1 MFKDI
6 NAWLTNNPWAQIAL
20 VLLAAF
26 LVRRFGAMALENV
39 IRRTVRYHAH
49 GDQSEDD
56 SKKRQD
62 TLISMLSAVLG
73 VLVWLVAGFT
83 ILGRFFHLD
92 LAPLIAATG
101 VAGVALGFGAQ
112 SLIKDFI
119 SGLFIILENQYRVG
133 DIVEL
138 DHAQGR
144 VEQITIRSTVVRDN
158 DGSVH
163 YIPNG
168 VIQHTINKT
177 MGFAKINLLITV
189 PPNTDVDQ
197 LAEVVNAIGDKMA
210 EEEKWRH
217 KILDPPHF
225 GGINNFTPTLLEIK
239 ISGKTQPTAQWNI
252 TNELRRRLLSALNKQ
267 GMGAEPAKP
276 ADTKDAKPKD
286 EKKK

>member
-1 MFKDI
+1 MWKDI
-6 NAWLTNNPWAQIAL
+6 SIWFDNNPWAQIL
-20 VLLAAF
+20 FIIVLAYAA
-26 LVRRFGAMALENV
+26 RRFGGMLLENV

-62 TLISMLSAVLG
+62 TLISMFSG

-83 ILGRFFHLD
+83 ILGHFFKLD

-133 DIVEL
+133 DIVQL
-138 DHAQGR
+138 DNAQGR
-144 VEQITIRSTVVRDN
+144 VEQITIRSTVLRDN

-189 PPNTDVDQ
+189 PPNTDVDK
-197 LAEVVNAIGDKMA
+197 LAETVNAIGDKMA
-210 EEEKWRH
+210 EEEKWRN

-225 GGINNFTPTLLEIK
+225 GGINNFTPTTLEIK
-239 ISGKTQPTAQWNI
+239 INGKTQPTAQWNI
-252 TNELRRRLLSALNKQ
+252 TNELRRRLLAALNKQ
-267 GMGAEPAKP
+267 GLEADAPKAK
-276 ADTKDAKPKD
+276 DDDKSKE

>member
-1 MFKDI
+1 MWKDI
-6 NAWLTNNPWAQIAL
+6 SIWFDNNPWAQIL
-20 VLLAAF
+20 FIIVLAYAA
-26 LVRRFGAMALENV
+26 RRFGGMLLENV

-62 TLISMLSAVLG
+62 TLISMFSAVLG

-83 ILGRFFHLD
+83 ILGHFFKLD

-133 DIVEL
+133 DIVQL
-138 DHAQGR
+138 DNAQGR
-144 VEQITIRSTVVRDN
+144 VEQITIRSTVLRDN

-189 PPNTDVDQ
+189 PPNTDVDK
-197 LAEVVNAIGDKMA
+197 LAETVNAIGDKMA
-210 EEEKWRH
+210 EEEKWRN

-225 GGINNFTPTLLEIK
+225 GGINNFTPTTLEIK
-239 ISGKTQPTAQWNI
+239 INGKTQPTAQWNI
-252 TNELRRRLLSALNKQ
+252 TNELRRRLLAALNKQ
-267 GMGAEPAKP
+267 GLEADAPKAK
-276 ADTKDAKPKD
+276 DDDKSKE